1 MLAACVVVAAS
12 LALPVIGAS
21 AAIELRVGVA
31 AAADAAALAAADS
44 AAGFARGTPCELA
57 ARVAQTRAATV
68 VSCEVDGSYGARVIL
83 SASTPFGK
91 VVARARAGPDP
102 ALVALLGAE
111 DPPGRWVWPSS
122 QRGITQGHHLG
133 FALDLA
139 VALGGPL
146 LAPRS
151 GIIVSAGADGG
162 GMPAA
167 CREHPDWWRGPNH
180 TVIVR
185 HEDAGRV
192 IFSSH
197 NHIEP
202 GSVERLGLGV
212 GSRVRAGQQIAT
224 AGMSG
229 CTSGPHTHF
238 TMSTRPSNAVAD
250 VDPIPLIGGP

>member
-1 MLAACVVVAAS
+1 MAACVVVAAS

-21 AAIELRVGVA
+21 AAIELRVGLA
-31 AAADAAALAAADS
+31 AAADSAALAAADS
-44 AAGFARGTPCELA
+44 AAGFAGGAPCELA
-57 ARVAQTRAATV
+57 ERVAQTRAAKV
-68 VSCEVDGSYGARVIL
+68 ISCGIDGSFGARVVL
-83 SASTPFGK
+83 GADTPLGQ

-102 ALVALLGAE
+102 ALVEMLGAG

-133 FALDLA
+133 FAIDLA
-139 VALGGPL
+139 VAPGGPL
-146 LAPRS
+146 LSPRG

-212 GSRVRAGQQIAT
+212 GSRVRAGQQVAA

-250 VDPIPLIGGP
+250 VDPLPLIGSP

>member
-1 MLAACVVVAAS
+1 MAACVVVAAC

-44 AAGFARGTPCELA
+44 TAGFAEGGPCELA
-57 ARVAQTRAATV
+57 ERLAQTRAATV
-68 VSCEVDGSYGARVIL
+68 ESCGVTGLGEARVVL
-83 SASTPFGK
+83 RAATPFGQ
-91 VVARARAGPDP
+91 VRARARAGPDP
-102 ALVALLGAE
+102 ELAAVLGSD
-111 DPPGRWVWPSS
+111 DPPGRWVWPST
-122 QRGITQGHHLG
+122 QPGITQGHHLD

-139 VALGGPL
+139 VVPGGPL
-146 LAPRS
+146 LSPRG

-238 TMSTRPSNAVAD
+238 TMSTRPSNAIAD
-250 VDPIPLIGGP
+250 IDPLPLIGGP